1 MWRERCAARGDG
13 DTYDGEE
20 RKGLG
25 AFRVQRL
32 LMDGTRDGVKTR
44 GAVKCMGRL
53 IPGRI
58 TQKMYIICAFVLLM
72 CTVGFF
78 SRVAERL
85 YRAKLPVTAL
95 PPRVETA
102 CCR

>member
-32 LMDGTRDGVKTR
+32 LMDGTRDGVTTR

-53 IPGRI
+53 THTWQNHTKDVHNMCFRVFDVYSRI
-58 TQKMYIICAFVLLM
+58 LF
-72 CTVGFF
+72 
-78 SRVAERL
+78 RVAERL
-85 YRAKLPVTAL
+85 Y
-95 PPRVETA
+95 
-102 CCR
+102 